1 MTLYREIEESK
12 RVYPAEQAI
21 KSFRNV
27 TEIAADLSEVRIYR
41 TTDGKW
47 LYRGNNGNAIPCVT
61 ATSDY
66 QQIKGYEATL
76 AKEEI
81 DGTAMRFLFRT
92 AFECRFCYNK
102 IVPSVQTR
110 ISLSGY
116 LRGGDLLFY
125 QSFVVHRPCRLQ

>member
-66 QQIKGYEATL
+66 QQIKGYAAALVKEE
-76 AKEEI
+76 KEEI

-92 AFECRFCYNK
+92 AFECRF
-102 IVPSVQTR
+102 
-110 ISLSGY
+110 
-116 LRGGDLLFY
+116 
-125 QSFVVHRPCRLQ
+125 